1 MKGNRKLA
9 AVAVLLAIVHLLALF
24 AGFVAPYNYAT
35 QDREHAYARPSRI
48 HFVDCAGTFHLR
60 PFIYA
65 IHLREGAVNEYQE
78 DCSQPATVRFL
89 VRGDEYSLA
98 GDFSSS
104 LHLFGVDPPARLYLL
119 GTDGFGRDQFSRVLY
134 GGQVSLFAGLF
145 AAALSLIFGLMI
157 GAIAGTFGGW
167 VDETAMRFAEVF
179 MAVPWF
185 YLLLAVRA
193 VLPLQMNAA
202 LAFVLVVGVIGI
214 VNWGAPARLV
224 RGIVLSGRELNFV
237 QAAQGFGGSRFY
249 VLRRHL
255 LPMTFSVALT
265 QMALL
270 VPRFILADV
279 LLSFLGLGIGEPF
292 PSWGNM
298 LAAAQ
303 QYHVL
308 SSYWWMLLP
317 ALVPVPVILAYHQLA
332 DALQTTLQSTVRS
345 NGDK

>member
-1 MKGNRKLA
+1 MKRNRKLA
-9 AVAVLLAIVHLLALF
+9 AVVILLAIVHLLVLF
-24 AGFVAPYNYAT
+24 AGFIAPYNYAS
-35 QDREHAYARPSRI
+35 QDREHPYAQPSRL
-48 HFVDCAGTFHLR
+48 HFVDCSGQFHLR
-60 PFIYA
+60 PFIYVTMFA
-65 IHLREGAVNEYQE
+65 AENGSEYSE
-78 DCSQPATVRFL
+78 DCSQPASVKLF
-89 VRGDEYSLA
+89 VHGEDYSLA
-98 GDFSSS
+98 GLFSSN
-104 LHLFGVDPPARLYLL
+104 LHLFGVAPPARLYLL
-119 GTDGFGRDQFSRVLY
+119 GTDRFGRDQFSRVLY

-145 AAALSLIFGLMI
+145 AAALSLIFGLAI

-167 VDETAMRFAEVF
+167 VDETAMRVAEVF

-214 VNWGAPARLV
+214 VNWGPPARLI

-237 QAAQGFGGSRFY
+237 QAARGFGGSKFY
-249 VLRRHL
+249 VLKRHL

-265 QMALL
+265 QMAVL
-270 VPRFILADV
+270 VPRFILAEV

-303 QYHVL
+303 QFHVL

-317 ALVPVPVILAYHQLA
+317 AVVPIPVFVAYHQLA
-332 DALQTTLQSTVRS
+332 DALQGTLQSNVRS
-345 NGDK
+345 RGDK